1 MKKRTC
7 LALTLVAAVF
17 AATAAL
23 SFAVPP
29 AELGPAGSAGR
40 ERLLIDA
47 GWHFAFGHP
56 ADPARDFDHATGYFS
71 YFTKAGYGD
80 GPAAATFDDRAWRL
94 LDLPHDWAVEAPF
107 DPKGSTSHGFK
118 AIGRNFP
125 ERSIGWYRK
134 TFAVPA
140 ADLGR
145 RISVE
150 FDGVFRDSVVWV
162 NGFYLGRQPSG
173 YTSFRYDLTDYLN
186 YGGDNVISVRVDATM
201 EEGWFYEGAG
211 IYRHVWLAK
220 TAPLHVARWG
230 TYVTTEVGEGAARV
244 SARTTVANEG
254 LEAATFDVE
263 QSVLD
268 PDGRVVATGTLRAL
282 SVAAGAE
289 GEFPCVLDVSK
300 PQLWSLESP
309 ALHRLETTIRAGG
322 AIVDRYETTFG
333 IRTIRFDPDH
343 GFFLNGR
350 HVEIHGTNNHQ
361 DHAGV
366 GIALP
371 DALQAFRVARLKE
384 LGVNAYRTSHHP
396 PTPEFLDACDRLGL
410 LVLDENRLM
419 GPSPEQMGQL
429 ESMIRRDRNHPS
441 VIIWSLGNEEW
452 AIEGNIKGARITA
465 SMQAFAHRLDPT
477 RRTTVANSGGWGG
490 TSTVIDL
497 VGYNYINQSNPDD
510 QHAKFPRQPGVGT
523 EEATNPGT
531 RGIYF
536 DDPPRAHLGF
546 KALGDTGGNCEK
558 GWKYYAD
565 RPFLAGLFFWT
576 GFDYR
581 GEPMPYEW
589 PEIYAQFGFL
599 DGCGFPKDTAYY
611 LKSWWTDQP
620 VLHLYP
626 HWNWPGKEGQ
636 PIDVVCF
643 SNHEAVELFL
653 NGGSLGKKEMPRNG
667 HLEWK
672 VAYAPGALEARGYRG
687 GQVVATTRVETT
699 GAPTQLVLTPDR
711 SAIKSDGA
719 DVAVFTVSA
728 HDAQG
733 RTVPT
738 AANPVSFEVAGGR
751 IIGVGNGDPGCH
763 EPDRFIETV
772 DRLPVEDWRGRIA
785 PAGTVASAPPDS
797 LPPFP
802 KLGNWQAP
810 LPKPGEVYDLCG
822 TLTLQTVPA
831 GALELILPTFG
842 AKTTLWLNGHE
853 LVRDL
858 DTSKVGPALRLEPA
872 QLVAG
877 VNRVQ
882 LMVAPF
888 DDKKNHIPELTRL
901 GSLQVIRPA
910 PTAQR
915 SLFNGLAQVIVQ
927 STREPGEIRLT
938 AKSDGLAPAAGIVG
952 ASRATPLQ
960 SR

>member
-1 MKKRTC
+1 MNPLIRS
-7 LALTLVAAVF
+7 LFLAAVLASPAS
-17 AATAAL
+17 AANDSGQA
-23 SFAVPP
+23 PP
-29 AELGPAGSAGR
+29 RA
-40 ERLLIDA
+40 RLLMDA
-47 GWHFAFGHP
+47 GWRFAFGYP
-56 ADPARDFDHATGYFS
+56 SDPARDFDHATGYFS
-71 YFTKAGYGD
+71 YFAKAGYGD
-80 GPAAATFDDRAWRL
+80 GPAAATFDDRGWRR

-107 DPKGSTSHGFK
+107 DPKGSVSHGFK
-118 AIGRNFP
+118 ASGRNFP

-134 TFAVPA
+134 TFTISAS
-140 ADLGR
+140 DLGR

-186 YGGDNVISVRVDATM
+186 YGGDNVIAVRVDASM

-211 IYRHVWLAK
+211 IYRHVWLVK

-230 TYVTTEVGEGAARV
+230 TYVTSEVGEGAASV
-244 SARTTVANEG
+244 TARTTVANDG
-254 LEAATFDVE
+254 VDAATFDVE
-263 QSVLD
+263 QSIVD

-282 SVAAGAE
+282 SLAAG
-289 GEFPCVLDVSK
+289 GIGDFPCALNV
-300 PQLWSLESP
+300 PQPRLWSIESP
-309 ALHRLETTIRAGG
+309 ALHRLVTTIRAGG
-322 AIVDRYETTFG
+322 AVVDRYETPFG

-366 GIALP
+366 GIAVP
-371 DALQAFRVARLKE
+371 DALQAFRVARLKGM
-384 LGVNAYRTSHHP
+384 GVNAYRCSHNP
-396 PTPEFLDACDRLGL
+396 PMPEFLDACDRLGL

-497 VGYNYINQSNPDD
+497 VGYNYINQSNPDE
-510 QHAKFPRQPGVGT
+510 QHAKFPNQPGVGT
-523 EEATNPGT
+523 EEGTTPGT

-546 KALGDTGGNCEK
+546 TALGDTGGNCEK
-558 GWKYYAD
+558 GWKYYAS
-565 RPFLAGLFFWT
+565 RPFLAGLFFWS

-599 DGCGFPKDTAYY
+599 DACGFQKDTAYY
-611 LKSWWTDQP
+611 LKSWWTDEP
-620 VLHLYP
+620 VLHIYP
-626 HWNWPGKEGQ
+626 HWNWAGREGQ
-636 PIDVVCF
+636 QIDVVCF

-653 NGGSLGKKEMPRNG
+653 NGVSLGKKDMPRNG

-687 GQVVATTRVETT
+687 GRVVATTRVETT
-699 GAPTQLVLTPDR
+699 GAPAQLVLAPDR
-711 SAIKSDGA
+711 TAINADGA
-719 DVAVFTVSA
+719 DVAVFTIAV

-733 RTVPT
+733 RAVPT
-738 AANPVSFEVAGGR
+738 AGNLVNFDITGGR

-763 EPDRFIETV
+763 EPDRFNEAIA
-772 DRLPVEDWRGRIA
+772 LLNVEDWRGRIA
-785 PAGTVASAPPDS
+785 PAGTAAPSAPES
-797 LPPFP
+797 LQPFP

-810 LPKPGEVYDLCG
+810 LPKPGEVYDLSG
-822 TLTLQTVPA
+822 ALTLQLVPA

-842 AKTTLWLNGHE
+842 AKTTLWLNGRE
-853 LVRDL
+853 LARDI
-858 DTSKVGPALRLEPA
+858 DTTKVGPGLRLDAA

-882 LMVAPF
+882 LIVAPF
-888 DDKKNHIPELTRL
+888 DDKKNHIPGLTRL
-901 GSLQVIRPA
+901 GCLRVTTPA
-910 PTAQR
+910 PPARR

-938 AKSDGLAPAAGIVG
+938 ARSEGLPPAE
-952 ASRATPLQ
+952 ATVTARPVAKLTGVE
-960 SR
+960 